1 VERGRRENLLI
12 PAMVIG
18 TAAVSASTGI
28 LTLFTVD
35 MASTF
40 NVSIGVAS
48 QLATINYAGEFVFSL
63 LMGILAIRF
72 RHKPLIITGVL
83 FVTVSTIGSFLAPD
97 FATMQI
103 FFALEGVGTVIF
115 GVMSFTLFGDVFPPR
130 KRAKA
135 VSYVTTALWVTA
147 LINFPLSGFIANA
160 FGWRYNF
167 ILNILPISLAGLILS
182 LFAVPSKRHMQTA
195 PVKKATYL
203 ESFRQ
208 VFTDKSATACL
219 AGSILSTAGVQVGI
233 FGVAFYRQRFSVSID
248 WIVLLNIVAILIFV
262 IGSLVA
268 GRLTNKLGAK
278 SLAVTSTL
286 LTGIFTM
293 TFFLIPNIWGAL
305 FFDFLHMW
313 FAALA
318 APAYICLALAQVPKS
333 RGTMMSLNS
342 ATGALARTIAPAVG
356 GVLLVFTIGFYGA
369 VGLALGGMSVAAAVI
384 LFILAEDPARTQPE
398 GLDVISEQGLDFG

>member
-1 VERGRRENLLI
+1 LAERRNLENLLI
-12 PAMVIG
+12 LAMVIG

-28 LTLFTVD
+28 LTLFTVE

-40 NVSIGVAS
+40 NVSVGVAS
-48 QLATINYAGEFVFSL
+48 QLATINHAGEFVFSL
-63 LMGILAIRF
+63 LMGILAVRF
-72 RHKPLIITGVL
+72 RHKPLIIVGVL
-83 FVTVSTIGSFLAPD
+83 FVCVSTIGSFLAPD
-97 FATMQI
+97 FVTMQI

-115 GVMSFTLFGDVFPPR
+115 GVMSLTLFGDVFPPK

-147 LINFPLSGFIANA
+147 LINFPLSGLIANA

-167 ILNILPISLAGLILS
+167 ILNILPISLAGLLLA
-182 LFAVPSKRHMQTA
+182 LFVVPSKQHVQTV
-195 PVKKATYL
+195 PVKKVNYV

-208 VFTDKSATACL
+208 VFANRSAVACL

-233 FGVAFYRQRFSVSID
+233 FGVAFYRQRFSVSMD
-248 WIVLLNIVAILIFV
+248 WIVLLNMVAIVIFV
-262 IGSLVA
+262 VGSLAA
-268 GRLTNKLGAK
+268 GRLTNKVGAK
-278 SLAVTSTL
+278 RLAVTSTL
-286 LTGIFTM
+286 LNGVFTM
-293 TFFLIPNIWGAL
+293 MFFLFSNIWGAL

-318 APAYICLALAQVPKS
+318 APSYLCLALAQVPKS

-342 ATGALARTIAPAVG
+342 ATGALARTIAPAIG
-356 GVLLVFTIGFYGA
+356 GALLVFTFGYYGA

-384 LFILAEDPARTQPE
+384 LLFLAEDSTRAQP
-398 GLDVISEQGLDFG
+398 